1 MNLATAL
8 AALPADAPLCIAF
21 SGGGDSMALLHAVAA
36 LRPAK
41 LRALHVNHGL
51 QQPSDDWAR
60 RCASFC
66 DGLGVHL
73 TVARVEVD
81 VAGGQ
86 GPEAAARDARYAAF
100 AAQLGEDEVLL
111 LAHHR
116 GDQVE
121 TVLLKLLRGA
131 GPAGLGGM
139 PSSRPLGPG
148 RLLRP
153 LLNVPQA
160 ELRQYLDRHGLT
172 PLEDPSNTDH
182 AMARSYLRAE
192 IVPRL
197 ARHWPQAAESIV
209 HAANASL
216 AAANFIEGNWRQA
229 WQALDR
235 GGALDAT
242 GWLALHEAL
251 RVPLLEAWLHGRGLR
266 APTTAQRRQLEAQ
279 IAHAAADR
287 LPCVGWRDTEVHVWR
302 GALHAV
308 RRHPP
313 LPAHWEAPWSGGALS
328 VPGGAT
334 LQAEAGSS
342 LPGLTVRLRRGGER
356 IRPAGEAHT
365 RELRDLFQRDA
376 VPPWRRQRLP
386 LLFVGPELVAVPGLW
401 WSDQA
406 LPWIQSVHVTHV
418 ND

>member
-1 MNLATAL
+1 VNLATAL
-8 AALPADAPLCIAF
+8 AALPADARLCVAL
-21 SGGGDSMALLHAVAA
+21 SGGGDSMALLHAIAA

-41 LRALHVNHGL
+41 LRALHVNHGM
-51 QQPSDDWAR
+51 QQASDDWAR

-66 DGLGVHL
+66 DGLGIDL
-73 TVARVEVD
+73 TIVRVQVN
-81 VAGGQ
+81 AKGGQ
-86 GPEAAARDARYAAF
+86 GPEASARDARYAAF
-100 AAQLGEDEVLL
+100 AAQLGDDELLL

-116 GDQVE
+116 DDQLE

-131 GPAGLGGM
+131 GPAGLGGI
-139 PSSRPLGPG
+139 PSSRQLGRG

-153 LLNVPQA
+153 LLKVPRA

-172 PLEDPSNTDH
+172 PVEDPSNANH

-197 ARHWPQAAESIV
+197 ARHWPQAAESIG
-209 HAANASL
+209 HSANASS
-216 AAANFIEGNWRQA
+216 AAAEYIEGHWRQA

-235 GGALDAT
+235 GGTLDAA

-251 RVPLLEAWLHGRGLR
+251 RVPLLEAWLHGRGLS
-266 APTTAQRRQLEAQ
+266 APTTGQRRQLEAQ
-279 IAHAAADR
+279 IAHAASDR

-302 GALHAV
+302 GVLHAV
-308 RRHPP
+308 RRQPP
-313 LPAHWEAPWSGGALS
+313 PPSHWEAPWTGGALT
-328 VPGGAT
+328 VPGGAS
-334 LQAEAGSS
+334 LQADAGSS

-356 IRPAGEAHT
+356 IRPTGEAHT

-386 LLFVGPELVAVPGLW
+386 LLFVGRELVAVPGLW
-401 WSDQA
+401 WSDEA
-406 LPWIQSVHVTHV
+406 LPWIESVHVAYA

>member
-8 AALPADAPLCIAF
+8 AALPADAPLCVAF
-21 SGGGDSMALLHAVAA
+21 SGGGDSMALLYAVAA
-36 LRPAK
+36 MRPAK
-41 LRALHVNHGL
+41 LRAVHVNHGL
-51 QQPSDDWAR
+51 QQPSDDWAGH
-60 RCASFC
+60 CASFC

-73 TVARVEVD
+73 TIVKVEVD
-81 VAGGQ
+81 MARGQ

-100 AAQLGEDEVLL
+100 TAQLGQDEVLL

-116 GDQVE
+116 DDQVE
-121 TVLLKLLRGA
+121 TVLMKLLRGA

-139 PSSRPLGPG
+139 PSSRPLGRG

-153 LLNVPQA
+153 LLNVPRA
-160 ELRQYLDRHGLT
+160 ELRQYLDLHRLT
-172 PLEDPSNTDH
+172 PVEDPTNADH
-182 AMARSYLRAE
+182 AMARSYLRGE

-209 HAANASL
+209 HAANAS
-216 AAANFIEGNWRQA
+216 AAAADFIEGNWRQA

-235 GGALDAT
+235 GGALDAA

-279 IAHAAADR
+279 IAQAAPDR
-287 LPCVGWRDTEVHVWR
+287 LPCVGWRDTEVHLWR

-308 RRHPP
+308 RRQAPP
-313 LPAHWEAPWSGGALS
+313 PAHWEAPWNGGALT

-342 LPGLTVRLRRGGER
+342 LPALTVRLRRGGER

-376 VPPWRRQRLP
+376 VPPWQRQRLP
-386 LLFVGPELVAVPGLW
+386 LLFIGPELVAVPGLW
-401 WSDQA
+401 WSTQA
-406 LPWIQSVHVTHV
+406 LPWIQSVHVAHV

>member
-8 AALPADAPLCIAF
+8 ADLPADAPLCVAF
-21 SGGGDSMALLHAVAA
+21 SGGGDSMALLHALAA
-36 LRPAK
+36 MRPAK

-51 QQPSDDWAR
+51 QQASDDWAR
-60 RCASFC
+60 RCETFC
-66 DGLGVHL
+66 HGLGIPL
-73 TVARVEVD
+73 TVVRVVVD
-81 VAGGQ
+81 MIGGQ
-86 GPEAAARDARYAAF
+86 GPEAAARDARYTAF
-100 AAQLGEDEVLL
+100 AANLGEGEILL

-116 GDQVE
+116 DDQVE

-131 GPAGLGGM
+131 GPAGLAGIR
-139 PSSRPLGPG
+139 PSRPLGHG

-153 LLNVPQA
+153 LLKVPRAQ
-160 ELRQYLDRHGLT
+160 LRSYLDHHGLT
-172 PLEDPSNTDH
+172 PVEDPSNTDH

-192 IVPRL
+192 ILPRL
-197 ARHWPQAAESIV
+197 AGHWPQAAQSIV
-209 HAANASL
+209 HAAHAT
-216 AAANFIEGNWRQA
+216 AAAADFIEGHWRQA
-229 WQALDR
+229 WKTLDR
-235 GGALDAT
+235 DGALDAA

-266 APTTAQRRQLEAQ
+266 APTTAQRLQLEAQ

-287 LPCVGWRDTEVHVWR
+287 VPCVGWRGTDVHVWR

-313 LPAHWEAPWSGGALS
+313 LPAHWESPWNGDTLT

-334 LQAEAGSS
+334 LQASAGAD
-342 LPGLTVRLRRGGER
+342 LPELTVRLRLGGER
-356 IRPAGEAHT
+356 IRPVGEAHT

-386 LLFVGPELVAVPGLW
+386 LLFLGAELVAVPGLW

-406 LPWIQSVHVTHV
+406 LPWIQSVHVAHV